1 MAQIM
6 LGLAT
11 ITDNINRAVRQ
22 LQMERG
28 LEGLSLADTLVVLVV
43 LVGVCCAISLSLR
56 RVFQR

>member
-1 MAQIM
+1 
-6 LGLAT
+6 
-11 ITDNINRAVRQ
+11 
-22 LQMERG
+22 MERG